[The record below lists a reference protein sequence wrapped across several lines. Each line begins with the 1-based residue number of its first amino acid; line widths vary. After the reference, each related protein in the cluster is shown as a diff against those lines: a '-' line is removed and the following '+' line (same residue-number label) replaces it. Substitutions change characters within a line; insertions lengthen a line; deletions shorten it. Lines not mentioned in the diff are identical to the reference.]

1 MQCELYTVATVTLH
15 VNFKVFVVFNIKID
29 HNTLLYFAT
38 KNDSAE
44 LSKVLVALNMRI
56 DYNTILYFVL
66 LTDSF
71 SHLLCMQHQ
80 H

>member
-15 VNFKVFVVFNIKID
+15 VNFKVFVVFNLKID

-38 KNDSAE
+38 KNDWAE
-44 LSKVLVALNMRI
+44 LCKVLVALNMRI
-56 DYNTILYFVL
+56 DYNTILYFVT